1 MSVATTTAVADPRRT
16 GFGVGAVRGFLR
28 SPRLNGNLLAGIV
41 MLGLVLLLALLG
53 PRFVNARLA
62 AVGAVKPSQAP
73 SAQYLLGTDSQ
84 GRDML
89 TIMVLGTPQTLRIGL
104 IAGVVGLSV
113 GLVLGLLSG
122 FFGGILDAFIR
133 VLADSLLTV
142 PSLAI
147 MVIIAASVGH
157 MTVELMGL
165 TVAALAWM
173 HPTRSIRSQVLSIRE
188 RSYVSVARAN
198 GENEI
203 GILFREIMPNLV
215 PYIAASFVGAVSGAI
230 LAAVGLE
237 AIGLG
242 PNDVHTLGTTI
253 YWAEKF
259 SAVLRG
265 QWWWWGPPIVAISFI
280 FVGLFLTSSGLDRVA
295 NPKLRLRT

>member
-1 MSVATTTAVADPRRT
+1 MSVATPTAVTGRRP
-16 GFGVGAVRGFLR
+16 FGTAALRGILR
-28 SPRLNGNLLAGIV
+28 SPRMSGSLVAGIAMVALVV
-41 MLGLVLLLALLG
+41 MLSLFG

-62 AVGAVKPSQAP
+62 AVGSVRPSQPP

-104 IAGVVGLSV
+104 IAGVVGLAV
-113 GLVLGLLSG
+113 GLVLGLTSG
-122 FFGGILDAFIR
+122 FFGGAVDAVIR

-147 MVIIAASVGH
+147 MVVIAASVGH

-173 HPTRSIRSQVLSIRE
+173 HPTRTIRSQVLSIRE
-188 RSYVSVARAN
+188 RAYVSVARAN
-198 GENEI
+198 GESEP

-253 YWAEKF
+253 YWAERF

-265 QWWWWGPPIVAISFI
+265 QWWWWGPPIVVISFI
-280 FVGLFLTSSGLDRVA
+280 FVGLFLLSAGLDRIA
-295 NPKLRLRT
+295 NPKLRQRT

>member
-1 MSVATTTAVADPRRT
+1 MSATTAMVASGGRWR
-16 GFGVGAVRGFLR
+16 GAIALRSVLR
-28 SPRLNGNLLAGIV
+28 SPRMSRSLLGGIA
-41 MLGLVLLLALLG
+41 MLSLVVLLALLG
-53 PRFVNARLA
+53 PHFANPKLA
-62 AVGAVKPSQAP
+62 TVGAVKPSQPP

-89 TIMVLGTPQTLRIGL
+89 TIMVLGTPQTMRIGL
-104 IAGVVGLSV
+104 IAGVVGLAV
-113 GLVLGLLSG
+113 GLALGLLSG
-122 FFGGILDAFIR
+122 FFGGMVDAVIR
-133 VLADSLLTV
+133 ILADSLMTV
-142 PSLAI
+142 PGLAI

-188 RSYVSVARAN
+188 RSYISVARAN
-198 GENEI
+198 GESEL
-203 GILFREIMPNLV
+203 GILFREVMPNLV

-237 AIGLG
+237 ALGLG

-280 FVGLFLTSSGLDRVA
+280 FVGLFLLSSGLDRIA
-295 NPKLRLRT
+295 NPKLRQRT

>member
-1 MSVATTTAVADPRRT
+1 MSVVPALAAAGGRSYGTAALR
-16 GFGVGAVRGFLR
+16 GVLR
-28 SPRLNGNLLAGIV
+28 SPRMSGSLVTGLV
-41 MLGLVLLLALLG
+41 MLGLVVVLALFG
-53 PRFVNARLA
+53 PRFVNVRLA

-89 TIMVLGTPQTLRIGL
+89 TIMVLATPQTLRIGL
-104 IAGVVGLSV
+104 IAGVVGLAL
-113 GLVLGLLSG
+113 GLALGLLSG
-122 FFGGILDAFIR
+122 FFGGPIDAVIR
-133 VLADSLLTV
+133 VLADSLMTV

-173 HPTRSIRSQVLSIRE
+173 HPTRSIRAQVLSIRE

-198 GENEI
+198 GEGEL
-203 GILFREIMPNLV
+203 GILFREVMPNLV

-280 FVGLFLTSSGLDRVA
+280 FVGLFMLSSGLDRIA
-295 NPKLRLRT
+295 NPKLRTRT

>member
-1 MSVATTTAVADPRRT
+1 MSVATAMAAAGRRSPGTAAL
-16 GFGVGAVRGFLR
+16 RGILR
-28 SPRLNGNLLAGIV
+28 SPRLSTSLIAGIV
-41 MLGLVLLLALLG
+41 MLALVLLLALLG
-53 PRFVNARLA
+53 PHLVNAKLA
-62 AVGAVKPSQAP
+62 NVGAVKPSQPP

-89 TIMVLGTPQTLRIGL
+89 TIMVLGTPQTMRIGL

-113 GLVLGLLSG
+113 GLVLGLMSG
-122 FFGGILDAFIR
+122 FFSGAVDALIR
-133 VLADSLLTV
+133 ILADSLMTV
-142 PSLAI
+142 PGLAI

-173 HPTRSIRSQVLSIRE
+173 HPTRAIRAQVLSIRE
-188 RSYVSVARAN
+188 RSYVKVARAN
-198 GENEI
+198 GEGEW
-203 GILFREIMPNLV
+203 GILFREVLPNLV
-215 PYIAASFVGAVSGAI
+215 PYVAASFVGAVSGAI

-237 AIGLG
+237 ALGLG

-265 QWWWWGPPIVAISFI
+265 QWWWWGPPIVAIAFI
-280 FVGLFLTSSGLDRVA
+280 FVGLFLLSAGLDRIA
-295 NPKLRLRT
+295 NPKLRQRT

>member
-1 MSVATTTAVADPRRT
+1 MSAATTAVAIPGRVRI
-16 GFGVGAVRGFLR
+16 FGVGAVRGIIR
-28 SPRLNGNLLAGIV
+28 SPRMSGSLIAGIV
-41 MLGLVLLLALLG
+41 MLSLVVLLAVAG
-53 PRFVNARLA
+53 PLFVNTKLA
-62 AVGAVKPSQAP
+62 NVGAVKPSQPP

-89 TIMVLGTPQTLRIGL
+89 TVMVLGTPQTMRIGL
-104 IAGVVGLSV
+104 IAGVVGLAI
-113 GLVLGLLSG
+113 GLTFGLASG
-122 FFGGILDAFIR
+122 FFGGPLDSVIK
-133 VLADSLLTV
+133 VLADSLMTV
-142 PSLAI
+142 PGLAI

-173 HPTRSIRSQVLSIRE
+173 HPTRAIRSQVLSSRE
-188 RSYVSVARAN
+188 RAYVSVARAN
-198 GENEI
+198 GESEL
-203 GILFREIMPNLV
+203 GIMFREVMPNIV

-237 AIGLG
+237 ALGLG

-253 YWAEKF
+253 YWSEKF

-280 FVGLFLTSSGLDRVA
+280 FVGLFLLSAGLDRIA
-295 NPKLRLRT
+295 NPKLRQRT

>member
-1 MSVATTTAVADPRRT
+1 MSAATAVAAT
-16 GFGVGAVRGFLR
+16 GRNAFYGTAGLRGILR
-28 SPRLNGNLLAGIV
+28 SPRMSGSLVA
-41 MLGLVLLLALLG
+41 GLVMVALVVLLSLFG
-53 PRFVNARLA
+53 PRLVNPRLA

-104 IAGVVGLSV
+104 IAGVVGLAV
-113 GLVLGLLSG
+113 GLVLGLMSG
-122 FFGGILDAFIR
+122 FFGGKVDAVIR
-133 VLADSLLTV
+133 VMADSLLTV

-147 MVIIAASVGH
+147 MVLIAASVGH

-198 GENEI
+198 GDGEL
-203 GILFREIMPNLV
+203 GILFREVMPNLV

-242 PNDVHTLGTTI
+242 PNDVTTLGTTI

-280 FVGLFLTSSGLDRVA
+280 FVGLFLLSAGLDRIA
-295 NPKLRLRT
+295 NPKLRQRT

>member
-1 MSVATTTAVADPRRT
+1 MSASTALAPSAART
-16 GFGVGAVRGFLR
+16 YRGAAGLRGILR
-28 SPRLNGNLLAGIV
+28 SPRMSSSLVAGFV
-41 MLGLVLLLALLG
+41 MLGLVVCLALLG

-89 TIMVLGTPQTLRIGL
+89 TIMVLATPQTLRIGL
-104 IAGVVGLSV
+104 IAGVVGLAI

-122 FFGGILDAFIR
+122 FFGGPIDAVIR
-133 VLADSLLTV
+133 VLADSLMTV
-142 PSLAI
+142 PGLAI

-173 HPTRSIRSQVLSIRE
+173 HPTRSIRAQVLSIRE

-198 GENEI
+198 GEGEL
-203 GILFREIMPNLV
+203 GILFREVMPNLV

-253 YWAEKF
+253 YWSEKF

-280 FVGLFLTSSGLDRVA
+280 FVGLFLLSSGLDRIA
-295 NPKLRLRT
+295 NPKLRTRT

>member
-1 MSVATTTAVADPRRT
+1 MSTLTAIAASGHRS
-16 GFGVGAVRGFLR
+16 FGAARVRGILR
-28 SPRLNGNLLAGIV
+28 SPRMSPSLVAGIV
-41 MLGLVLLLALLG
+41 MLSLVILLSLIG
-53 PRFVNARLA
+53 PRLVNQRLA
-62 AVGAVKPSQAP
+62 AVGAVKPSQPP
-73 SAQYLLGTDSQ
+73 STTYLLGTDSQ

-104 IAGVVGLSV
+104 IAGVVGLAV
-113 GLVLGLLSG
+113 GLVLGLMSG
-122 FFGGILDAFIR
+122 FFGGAVDGVIR
-133 VLADSLLTV
+133 TLSDSLLTV

-147 MVIIAASVGH
+147 MVVIAASVGH
-157 MTVELMGL
+157 MTVELMAL

-173 HPTRSIRSQVLSIRE
+173 HPTRSIRAQVLSIRE
-188 RSYVSVARAN
+188 RPYVSVARAN
-198 GENEI
+198 GEGEW
-203 GILFREIMPNLV
+203 GVLFREVMPNLV
-215 PYIAASFVGAVSGAI
+215 PYTAAAFVGAVSGAI

-280 FVGLFLTSSGLDRVA
+280 FVGLFLLSAGLDRIA
-295 NPKLRLRT
+295 NPKLRQRT

>member
-1 MSVATTTAVADPRRT
+1 MSAITAMPAGGRRSYGT
-16 GFGVGAVRGFLR
+16 AAFRGILR
-28 SPRLNGNLLAGIV
+28 SPRLSGSLVGGLA
-41 MLGLVLLLALLG
+41 MLGLIVLLALVG
-53 PRFVNARLA
+53 PRFVNPRLA
-62 AVGAVKPSQAP
+62 AVGAVRPSQAP
-73 SAQYLLGTDSQ
+73 SAQYVLGTDSQ

-89 TIMVLGTPQTLRIGL
+89 TIMVLATPQTLRIGL
-104 IAGVVGLSV
+104 IAGVVGMAI
-113 GLVLGLLSG
+113 GLTLGLLSG
-122 FFGGILDAFIR
+122 FFGGAIDAVIR
-133 VLADSLLTV
+133 IVADSLMTV
-142 PSLAI
+142 PNLAI

-165 TVAALAWM
+165 TVAALAWT
-173 HPTRSIRSQVLSIRE
+173 HPTRSIRAQVLSIRE
-188 RSYVSVARAN
+188 RSYVRVARAN
-198 GENEI
+198 GESEL
-203 GILFREIMPNLV
+203 GILFREVMPNLV

-253 YWAEKF
+253 YWSEKF

-280 FVGLFLTSSGLDRVA
+280 FVGLFLLSSGLDRIA

>member
-1 MSVATTTAVADPRRT
+1 MAASGRRS
-16 GFGVGAVRGFLR
+16 FGTSAVRGVLR
-28 SPRLNGNLLAGIV
+28 SPRTSGSLVAGLA
-41 MLGLVLLLALLG
+41 MLGLIVLLALVG
-53 PRFVNARLA
+53 PRFVNPRLA
-62 AVGAVKPSQAP
+62 AVGAVRPSQPP

-89 TIMVLGTPQTLRIGL
+89 TIMVLATPQTLRIGL
-104 IAGVVGLSV
+104 IAGVVGMAI
-113 GLVLGLLSG
+113 GLTLGLLSG
-122 FFGGILDAFIR
+122 FFSGPVDGGIR
-133 VLADSLLTV
+133 VLADSLMTV
-142 PSLAI
+142 PGLAI

-157 MTVELMGL
+157 MTVELMAL

-173 HPTRSIRSQVLSIRE
+173 HPTRAIRAQVLSIRE
-188 RSYVSVARAN
+188 RSYVLVARAN
-198 GENEI
+198 GESEL
-203 GILFREIMPNLV
+203 GILFREVMPNLV
-215 PYIAASFVGAVSGAI
+215 PYIAAAFVGAVSGAI

-265 QWWWWGPPIVAISFI
+265 QWWWWGPPIVAISYI
-280 FVGLFLTSSGLDRVA
+280 FVGMFLLSSGLDRIA
-295 NPKLRLRT
+295 NPKLRTRT

>member
-1 MSVATTTAVADPRRT
+1 MTLVTATAVTGRRS
-16 GFGVGAVRGFLR
+16 FGTAAVRGILR
-28 SPRLNGNLLAGIV
+28 SPRMSGNLVAGIAMV
-41 MLGLVLLLALLG
+41 GLVVVLSLFG

-62 AVGAVKPSQAP
+62 AVGSVRPSQPP

-104 IAGVVGLSV
+104 IAGVVGLAV
-113 GLVLGLLSG
+113 GLVLGLTSG
-122 FFGGILDAFIR
+122 FFGGAVDAVIR

-147 MVIIAASVGH
+147 MVVIAASVGH

-173 HPTRSIRSQVLSIRE
+173 HPTRTIRSQVLSMRE

-198 GENEI
+198 GESEP

-280 FVGLFLTSSGLDRVA
+280 FVGLFLLSAGLDRIA
-295 NPKLRLRT
+295 NPRLRQRT

>member
-1 MSVATTTAVADPRRT
+1 MSAITAMPAGGRRSYGTTAL
-16 GFGVGAVRGFLR
+16 RGILR
-28 SPRLNGNLLAGIV
+28 SPRLSGSLVAGLAMLSLIV
-41 MLGLVLLLALLG
+41 LLALVG
-53 PRFVNARLA
+53 PRFVNPRLA
-62 AVGAVKPSQAP
+62 AVGAVRPSQAP
-73 SAQYLLGTDSQ
+73 SAQYVLGTDSQ

-89 TIMVLGTPQTLRIGL
+89 TIMVLATPQTLRIGL
-104 IAGVVGLSV
+104 IAGVVGMAI
-113 GLVLGLLSG
+113 GLTLGLLSG
-122 FFGGILDAFIR
+122 FFGGAIDAVIR
-133 VLADSLLTV
+133 IVADSLMTV
-142 PSLAI
+142 PNLAI

-165 TVAALAWM
+165 TVAALAWT
-173 HPTRSIRSQVLSIRE
+173 HPTRSIRAQVLSIRE
-188 RSYVSVARAN
+188 RSYVRVARAN
-198 GENEI
+198 GESEL
-203 GILFREIMPNLV
+203 GILFREVMPNLV

-253 YWAEKF
+253 YWSEKF

-280 FVGLFLTSSGLDRVA
+280 FVGLFLLSSGLDRIA

>member
-1 MSVATTTAVADPRRT
+1 MSVATAMAATGRRSLSTAALR
-16 GFGVGAVRGFLR
+16 GVLR
-28 SPRLNGNLLAGIV
+28 SPRLSASLVAGLT
-41 MLGLVLLLALLG
+41 MLALIGVLALVG
-53 PRFVNARLA
+53 PHFVNPRLA
-62 AVGAVKPSQAP
+62 AVGAVRPSQPP

-89 TIMVLGTPQTLRIGL
+89 TIMVLATPQTLRIGL
-104 IAGVVGLSV
+104 IAGVVGMAI
-113 GLVLGLLSG
+113 GLTLGLLSG
-122 FFGGILDAFIR
+122 FFGGIVDGVIR
-133 VLADSLLTV
+133 TVSDSLMTV
-142 PSLAI
+142 PGLAI

-157 MTVELMGL
+157 MTVELMAL

-173 HPTRSIRSQVLSIRE
+173 HPTRAIRAQVLSIRE
-188 RSYVSVARAN
+188 RSYVRVARAN
-198 GENEI
+198 GESEL

-253 YWAEKF
+253 YWSEKF

-280 FVGLFLTSSGLDRVA
+280 FVGLFLLSSGLDRIA
-295 NPKLRLRT
+295 NPKLRVRT

>member
-1 MSVATTTAVADPRRT
+1 
-16 GFGVGAVRGFLR
+16 
-28 SPRLNGNLLAGIV
+28 
-41 MLGLVLLLALLG
+41 
-53 PRFVNARLA
+53 
-62 AVGAVKPSQAP
+62 
-73 SAQYLLGTDSQ
+73 
-84 GRDML
+84 
-89 TIMVLGTPQTLRIGL
+89 
-104 IAGVVGLSV
+104 
-113 GLVLGLLSG
+113 
-122 FFGGILDAFIR
+122 
-133 VLADSLLTV
+133 
-142 PSLAI
+142 

-198 GENEI
+198 GESEL
-203 GILFREIMPNLV
+203 GILFREVMPNLL
-215 PYIAASFVGAVSGAI
+215 PYIAAAFVGAVV
-230 LAAVGLE
+230 AARSWRRS
-237 AIGLG
+237 AWRRSASG

-280 FVGLFLTSSGLDRVA
+280 FVGLFLLSAGWTASPI
-295 NPKLRLRT
+295 PKLRTRT

>member
-1 MSVATTTAVADPRRT
+1 MTVATAVAATGRRP
-16 GFGVGAVRGFLR
+16 FGTATLRGILH
-28 SPRLNGNLLAGIV
+28 SPRMSGSLVAGIAMLSIVVLLSLLA
-41 MLGLVLLLALLG
+41 
-53 PRFVNARLA
+53 PHFVDPKLA
-62 AVGAVKPSQAP
+62 AVGAVKPSQHP
-73 SAQYLLGTDSQ
+73 GAQYLLGTDSQ

-89 TIMVLGTPQTLRIGL
+89 TIIVLGTPQTLKIGL
-104 IAGVVGLSV
+104 IAGVVGLAV
-113 GLVLGLLSG
+113 GLIFGLMSG
-122 FFGGILDAFIR
+122 FFGGAVDAVIR
-133 VLADSLLTV
+133 VMSDSLLTV

-147 MVIIAASVGH
+147 MIVIADSVGH
-157 MTVELMGL
+157 MTVEFMGL

-173 HPTRSIRSQVLSIRE
+173 HPTRSIRAQVLSIRE

-198 GENEI
+198 GESEF
-203 GILFREIMPNLV
+203 GILLREVLPNLM

-253 YWAEKF
+253 YWAQKF
-259 SAVLRG
+259 SAILRG

-280 FVGLFLTSSGLDRVA
+280 FVGLFLLSAGLDRVA
-295 NPKLRLRT
+295 NPRLRQRT

>member
-1 MSVATTTAVADPRRT
+1 MAATGRRSFGTAML
-16 GFGVGAVRGFLR
+16 RGILR
-28 SPRLNGNLLAGIV
+28 SPRMSGSLVAGITMV
-41 MLGLVLLLALLG
+41 TLVVLLSLFG

-62 AVGAVKPSQAP
+62 AVGAVRPSQPP

-104 IAGVVGLSV
+104 IAGVVGLAV
-113 GLVLGLLSG
+113 GLVLGLMSG
-122 FFGGILDAFIR
+122 FFGGAIDAVIR

-147 MVIIAASVGH
+147 MVVIAASVGH

-173 HPTRSIRSQVLSIRE
+173 HPTRSIRAQVLSIRE
-188 RSYVSVARAN
+188 RSYVWVARAN
-198 GENEI
+198 GEGEL
-203 GILFREIMPNLV
+203 GILFREVMPNLV

-253 YWAEKF
+253 YWAQKF

-280 FVGLFLTSSGLDRVA
+280 FVGLFLLSAGLDRIA
-295 NPKLRLRT
+295 NPRLRQRT

>member
-1 MSVATTTAVADPRRT
+1 MTLVTATAVTGRRSFRT
-16 GFGVGAVRGFLR
+16 AALRGILR
-28 SPRLNGNLLAGIV
+28 SPRMSGNLVAGIAMVGLVV
-41 MLGLVLLLALLG
+41 MLSLFG

-62 AVGAVKPSQAP
+62 AVGSVRPSQPP

-104 IAGVVGLSV
+104 IAGVVGLAV
-113 GLVLGLLSG
+113 GLVLGLTSG
-122 FFGGILDAFIR
+122 FFGGAVDAVIR

-147 MVIIAASVGH
+147 MVVIAASVGH

-173 HPTRSIRSQVLSIRE
+173 HPTRTIRSQVLSMRE

-198 GENEI
+198 GESEP

-280 FVGLFLTSSGLDRVA
+280 FVGLFLLSAGLDRIA
-295 NPKLRLRT
+295 NPRLRQRT